1 MEVGAGNTWPCYR
14 NAVRTAAVRAP
25 RTSNFLKS
33 RAPMPA
39 CSANSR
45 VLSQPS
51 KGKYILT

>member
-1 MEVGAGNTWPCYR
+1 
-14 NAVRTAAVRAP
+14 VRTSAVRAP